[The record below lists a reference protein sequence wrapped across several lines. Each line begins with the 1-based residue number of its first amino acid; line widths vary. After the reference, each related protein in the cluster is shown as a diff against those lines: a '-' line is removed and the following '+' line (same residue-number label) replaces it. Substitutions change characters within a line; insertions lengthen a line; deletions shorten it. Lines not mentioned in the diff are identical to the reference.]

1 MGVETNWRLSGRG
14 VDTTLETKR
23 QGSGD
28 DSGDLLAGDLRR
40 KWRLSGRG
48 LETTLVKGRDD
59 SKDLGAGYWRLN
71 WRLNGW
77 EMKATL
83 ET

>member
-1 MGVETNWRLSGRG
+1 M
-14 VDTTLETKR
+14 
-23 QGSGD
+23 
-28 DSGDLLAGDLRR
+28 AGDLRR
-40 KWRLSGRG
+40 NWRFSGRG
-48 LETTLVKGRDD
+48 LETTLVKSGDD

-77 EMKATL
+77 EMKTTL